1 MNIGSQVKE
10 HRNEL
15 GLSLRELGELAGVT
29 ASFLSQVEN
38 DQVSPSLISLQKIAL
53 ALQVPMFSLLNDT
66 PNGNVV
72 RADQRRKI
80 RFDDDKITYDLLT
93 PDFSRDMM
101 AYLITIEPDTC
112 RIAQPLVKPTQQW
125 MHVLK
130 GKMKIII
137 GDEEHLLDEGDTVSF
152 DGDLLQEFSAVGDQ
166 KLQTCRFLSYQVTYW
181 YSLNVFRASC

>member
-1 MNIGSQVKE
+1 ME
-10 HRNEL
+10 HRKEL
-15 GLSLRELGELAGVT
+15 GLSLRELGELAWVT
-29 ASFLSQVEN
+29 ASFLSLVEN
-38 DQVSPSLISLQKIAL
+38 DQVSPSLISLQRIAL

-80 RFDDDKITYDLLT
+80 RFDDEKITYDLLT

-101 AYLITIEPDTC
+101 GFLISIEPDTR
-112 RIAQPLVKPTQQW
+112 RIAQPLAKPTQQW

-137 GDEEHLLDEGDTVSF
+137 GDDEHLLDEGDTVSF
-152 DGDLLQEFSAVGDQ
+152 DGDLLQEFGAAGDQ
-166 KLQTCRFLSYQVTYW
+166 ELVILCCISPPVL
-181 YSLNVFRASC
+181 